1 MIRTVPTPATP
12 TGRTDEGAHGSH
24 GPIRSHPT
32 MTAILLR
39 DGHITADQISKAL
52 ARQRA
57 NGHRLGYNLIELGF
71 VEPRTIREVLERQLG
86 IRGVDLA
93 TSETD
98 PTVLKV
104 IPREIARRYQVFP
117 IRRQGDTIV
126 LAMCNPTDWMAVDDL
141 KFLTGYEIDAVLS
154 DEYSIL
160 EAIETHYDEDES
172 SYQRLLDNLG
182 EYELEVIEDVEEED
196 PTALAAQ
203 VEAAPV
209 VKFIN
214 SLLADAVHH
223 GASDIHIEPYEDEL
237 RIRYR
242 VDGVLRETLSPPLKM
257 KAALISRIKILAD
270 LNIAERRI
278 PQDGRI
284 KLKMGERVIDFRV
297 STLPTLYGEKIVLRI
312 LDVGRVALDL
322 EELGLGERGLAGLVH
337 SIASPFGI
345 LLVTG
350 PTGSGK
356 TTTLYSA
363 LSRLNQPGVNIMTA
377 ENPVEY
383 NLKGVNQVQVREDIG
398 LDFAQALRAFL
409 RQDPN
414 IIMVGEIRDTETAS
428 IAIKAALTGHLVL
441 STVHTNDA
449 PSTVSRL
456 VDMGVQPFLAASALN
471 CVVAQR
477 LVRRICAGCRRS
489 RRYSRPILEDAG
501 FTGPDL
507 ETPFHEGAGCGEC
520 DDTGYRGRIGLF
532 EVMPVSRAIRRLIT
546 EHATTEAIRKQ
557 ALDDGMTALREDGLA
572 KIKAGI
578 TTLDEVLRETALV

>member
-1 MIRTVPTPATP
+1 
-12 TGRTDEGAHGSH
+12 
-24 GPIRSHPT
+24 
-32 MTAILLR
+32 MTAILLQE
-39 DGHITADQISKAL
+39 GHITADQISKAL

-71 VEPRTIREVLERQLG
+71 VDPRTIREVLERQLG
-86 IRGVDLA
+86 VKGIELA
-93 TSETD
+93 ATETD
-98 PTVLKV
+98 PSVLKV
-104 IPREIARRYQVFP
+104 IPREIARRYEVFP

-126 LAMCNPTDWMAVDDL
+126 LAMCNPVDWMAIDDL
-141 KFLTGYEIDAVLS
+141 KFLTGYEIEPLLA
-154 DEYSIL
+154 DEYSIS
-160 EAIETHYDEDES
+160 EAIEAHYDEDES
-172 SYQRLLDNLG
+172 SYQKLLDNLG
-182 EYELEVIEDVEEED
+182 EYELEVIEEEEDED

-214 SLLADAVHH
+214 SLLADAVNH
-223 GASDIHIEPYEDEL
+223 GASDVHIEPYEDEL

-270 LNIAERRI
+270 LNIAERRV

-284 KLKMGERVIDFRV
+284 KLKMGNRVIDFRV

-322 EELGLGERGLAGLVH
+322 EELGLSETSLQDLVRGVE
-337 SIASPFGI
+337 SPFGI

-363 LSRLNQPGVNIMTA
+363 LTRLNQPGVNIMTV

-398 LDFAQALRAFL
+398 LDFAHALRAFL

-414 IIMVGEIRDTETAS
+414 IIMVGEIRDPETAS

-477 LVRRICAGCRRS
+477 LVRRICESCKRS
-489 RRYSRPILEDAG
+489 RRYPRAVLQDAG
-501 FTGPDL
+501 FEEADFDA
-507 ETPFHEGAGCGEC
+507 PFQEGAGCSEC
-520 DDTGYRGRIGLF
+520 DETGYRGRIGLF
-532 EVMPVSRAIRRLIT
+532 EVMPVSRPLRRLIT
-546 EHATTEAIRKQ
+546 EHATSEDIRRQ
-557 ALDDGMTALREDGLA
+557 ALADGMITLRKDGLD
-572 KIKAGI
+572 KVRAGI
-578 TTLDEVLRETALV
+578 TTLDEVLRETAMV

>member
-1 MIRTVPTPATP
+1 MIRTAPTASSSA
-12 TGRTDEGAHGSH
+12 RTAEMPH
-24 GPIRSHPT
+24 GPIRSRPT
-32 MTAILLR
+32 MTAILLQE
-39 DGHITADQISKAL
+39 GHITADQISKAL
-52 ARQRA
+52 ARQRT

-71 VEPRTIREVLERQLG
+71 VDPRTIREVLEHQLG
-86 IRGVDLA
+86 VKGIELA
-93 TSETD
+93 TIETD
-98 PTVLKV
+98 PSVLKV
-104 IPREIARRYQVFP
+104 IPREIARRYEVFP

-126 LAMCNPTDWMAVDDL
+126 LAMCNPVDWMAVDDL
-141 KFLTGYEIDAVLS
+141 KFLTGYEIEPLLA
-154 DEYSIL
+154 DEYSIM
-160 EAIETHYDEDES
+160 EAIEAHYDEDES
-172 SYQRLLDNLG
+172 SYQKLLDNLG
-182 EYELEVIEDVEEED
+182 EYELEVIEEEEDED

-214 SLLADAVHH
+214 SLLADAVNH

-270 LNIAERRI
+270 LNIAERRV

-322 EELGLGERGLAGLVH
+322 EELGLSERSLEGLARSVE
-337 SIASPFGI
+337 APFGI

-363 LSRLNQPGVNIMTA
+363 LTRLNQPGVNIMTA

-414 IIMVGEIRDTETAS
+414 IIMVGEIRDPETAS
-428 IAIKAALTGHLVL
+428 IAIRAALTGHLVL

-477 LVRRICAGCRRS
+477 LVRRICHPCKRV
-489 RRYSRPILEDAG
+489 RRYSRAVLEDAG
-501 FTGPDL
+501 FPEADFGAS
-507 ETPFHEGAGCGEC
+507 FHEGGGCPEC
-520 DDTGYRGRIGLF
+520 DETGYRGRIGLF
-532 EVMPVSRAIRRLIT
+532 EVMPITRPLRRLIT
-546 EHATTEAIRKQ
+546 EHATSADLRRQ
-557 ALDDGMTALREDGLA
+557 ALADGMITLREDGLA
-572 KIKAGI
+572 KVKAGI
-578 TTLDEVLRETALV
+578 TTLDEVLRETALA